1 MQRLILFILC
11 TCLLF
16 ACAPISSAPASTAT
30 STSQP
35 AIGATATLHPA
46 VSTQTPVPVPTL
58 AGLAGIPA
66 PDEEFIAAMVSE
78 NYLRVT
84 GLARAQVQI
93 VYREHR
99 AASGESFVV
108 MLDETTGVPLAV
120 YTDQWGKSTLKFF
133 GRQVG
138 IVMGTDTADEITPAE
153 MAVMREFERGTI
165 AAGNYWAENEPAR
178 GEIDEYHRER
188 IDAITDNLLEAG
200 ISDIVT
206 HGILHGYPDWLV
218 DGGFSKDELRE
229 IMRARIQFAID
240 NNPHATLFVVVNE
253 PYVDDNEWRERD
265 PFYRAW
271 GSHEYIVEAFQMARD
286 YAREQN
292 RDIELIYN
300 DSDNHYQIGSTSTI
314 SRRITTMLYQKGLI
328 DYVGMQTHIGEW
340 RPNAFDDFMLG
351 QMPAEFAYYK
361 NLGVPVLITE
371 LTYQP
376 DPNYLLSEATHTLS
390 PEELEARLSFVFG
403 EVVRMAVESG
413 NVRGI
418 TFWGLTDKWFKLDDV
433 NWYMIFDEDGQPKQ
447 SYYAVL
453 RALYAGLPA
462 PASETVDFSSN
473 PQSLDAVTQLS
484 AWLDEFTH
492 AYGGTV
498 TVNGLVMDAP
508 SLQAA
513 ILANPDDFT
522 TSKTIADQEA
532 IFLLVNDIPIAMRL
546 ADGVWQEASMA
557 RLSEMA
563 KVTFEFSPRIVGDR
577 FSEYTA
583 ALQRV
588 AGRGARFTFPGEMDT
603 CRIYNDFTPQ
613 DWRNIIENWE
623 QIQSSLNAG
632 KVPSGYPYKWDGV
645 YQIVDF
651 AMTYVEAPQ
660 FRAQHLVESRLNYCM
675 LAESIIGLWEK
686 ERFSKDEMLKVLEF
700 VVRTRVLQFP
710 TIKDWTV
717 QDEMISAHIQWTNNG
732 NNRYQFWINA
742 TGKTPQ
748 ELTLLTADWVKRDN
762 PNARTYVTEDNLL
775 DFSNPISN
783 ALRRA
788 FKPYIEAI
796 VQNNLNAQGEKR
808 VDYIVSENNLSVH
821 YPLQTEQMQ
830 AQIDA
835 WRELGLTVGSA
846 ETMVYIDQQSIR
858 ESLTLGG
865 ATMIPPS
872 ERFAVQAEMYRQL
885 LTLYLQNDVPVF
897 GLGGID
903 DYNAWTN
910 DVGWRDT
917 DPLLFDDDL
926 RAKPAYYAIVQVLYE
941 RLP

>member
-1 MQRLILFILC
+1 MNIQKIPILIFFAG
-11 TCLLF
+11 LF
-16 ACAPISSAPASTAT
+16 AACMPASTSTPIEAAINTPLPAETAIAT
-30 STSQP
+30 P
-35 AIGATATLHPA
+35 EPTAT
-46 VSTQTPVPVPTL
+46 PVTFIEGLDNVPE
-58 AGLAGIPA
+58 
-66 PDEEFIAAMVSE
+66 PDDDFVDQVVSE
-78 NYLRVT
+78 NYLRVM
-84 GLARAQVQI
+84 GLAREQVQI
-93 VYREHR
+93 VYREHH
-99 AASGESFVV
+99 AASEESFVV

-120 YTDQWGKSTLKFF
+120 YTDEWEKSTLKFF

-138 IVMGTDTADEITPAE
+138 IAMGTDTADEITPAE
-153 MAVMREFERGTI
+153 LAVMREFERGTI

-188 IDAITDNLLEAG
+188 IDAITDDLLEAG
-200 ISDIVT
+200 ISDIVA
-206 HGILHGYPDWLV
+206 HGILYGYPDWLV
-218 DGGFSKDELRE
+218 DGEFSKDELRE

-253 PYVDDNEWRERD
+253 PYVDENEWRERD

-286 YAREQN
+286 YASAKN
-292 RDIELIYN
+292 RAIQLIYN
-300 DSDNHYQIGSTSTI
+300 DQDNHYQIGSTSAI

-403 EVVRMAVESG
+403 EVVRIAVESG

-418 TFWGLTDKWFKLDDV
+418 TFWGLTDKWFKMDDV

-453 RALYAGLPA
+453 RALYAGLPV
-462 PASETVDFSSN
+462 PASESADFSTD
-473 PQSLDAVTQLS
+473 PQSLDTVSQLS

-498 TVNGLVMDAP
+498 TVNGLVLDAP
-508 SLQAA
+508 SLHAA
-513 ILANPDDFT
+513 ILANPDEFT
-522 TSKTIADQEA
+522 KSKIIAGQKA
-532 IFLLVNDIPIAMRL
+532 TFLLVNDIPIAMRL
-546 ADGVWQEASMA
+546 VDGVWQEASMA

-563 KVTFEFSPRIVGDR
+563 NATFEFSPRIVGDR

-603 CRIYNDFTPQ
+603 CSIYNDFTPQ
-613 DWRNIIENWE
+613 DWRDIIENWE

-632 KVPSGYPYKWDGV
+632 EVPTGYPYKWDGV
-645 YQIVDF
+645 YQIMDF
-651 AMTYVEAPQ
+651 ATTYVEEPQ

-675 LAESIIGLWEK
+675 LAESIIQLWER
-686 ERFSKDEMLKVLEF
+686 ERFSKEEMLKVLEF

-710 TIKDWTV
+710 TINDWTV

-748 ELTLLTADWVKRDN
+748 ELTLLAADWVKRDN

-796 VQNNLNAQGEKR
+796 ALNNLTDQGAQR

-821 YPLQTEQMQ
+821 YPLQVEQMQ

-846 ETMVYIDQQSIR
+846 ETMIYIDQQSIR
-858 ESLTLGG
+858 ESLTLGS

-872 ERFAVQAEMYRQL
+872 ERFQVQAEMYRQL
-885 LTLYLQNDVPVF
+885 LTLYLQNDVLVF

-910 DVGWRDT
+910 DTGWRDT
-917 DPLLFDDDL
+917 EPLLFDDDL

-941 RLP
+941 RIP